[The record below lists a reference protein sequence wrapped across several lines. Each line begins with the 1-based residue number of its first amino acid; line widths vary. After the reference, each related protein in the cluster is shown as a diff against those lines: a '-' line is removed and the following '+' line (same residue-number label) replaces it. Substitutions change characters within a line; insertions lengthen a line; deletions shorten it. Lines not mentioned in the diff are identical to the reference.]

1 MILYCIIFTVIL
13 SSVYENRANYN
24 TYKLYYD
31 LAFAFIKHL
40 KLILDTYFEIQF
52 IRVLYFFI
60 RIKNIKRKEK
70 YMRLRL
76 SLRDDDA
83 DKIPKLQRAIKI
95 LIIVLFA
102 LAIFES
108 ITTAVVSY
116 LVIFI

>member
-13 SSVYENRANYN
+13 STVYDNRANYN

-31 LAFAFIKHL
+31 LTFAFIKHL

-70 YMRLRL
+70 YM
-76 SLRDDDA
+76 SNFVF
-83 DKIPKLQRAIKI
+83 KYFSH
-95 LIIVLFA
+95 IVNQLKFKKA
-102 LAIFES
+102 
-108 ITTAVVSY
+108 
-116 LVIFI
+116 